1 MTDDNNNNDCNYNR
15 QRRGIC
21 SRRLLPLLKL
31 LQQLSLVFLCFSLPP
46 QKTTV
51 LTTTMAFAFQP
62 SMPTTTT
69 TCTTIT
75 RIATGTSRSTFPIR
89 ATSSPS
95 EDEEVLSSLSCDVAV
110 FGGGFGGLYTAL
122 QLDKLAKQNNRNKK
136 SSPLNIVLVDPSE
149 SFCFL
154 PLLYDL
160 TVGTATV
167 QEVCP
172 TYRDLLSSSS
182 SSSLGGGG
190 GSDTASSIRH
200 VQARLE
206 SLDPITRKAQLTTT
220 TTTTKAIKNNGN
232 NNKLLELSFDA
243 AVIAVGATPQSLL
256 EQIPGAKERA
266 QPFYTQDDAMKT
278 KTLLERL
285 EREQPEKQQ
294 QTQSVAVVGGGYG
307 GVELAACV
315 QRRLPSSTVSLLTRG
330 PPMEGTRAAP
340 WVGLAL
346 EQLGVDIIQLQKGES
361 VVELKGVAAGDA
373 DDDGD
378 DGSTKNDGVVGPC
391 CVVISSSEDSNTE
404 GGTTNDD
411 TIMAT
416 TKTTEYKF
424 DAVLWTAGSGPAS
437 PVRGE
442 GLEAFAKTAASG
454 RLSVDDTLRC
464 LPINGDNGTLLPAVW
479 ALGDCAETPP
489 KSASSALLPTPKT
502 AQAAMQ
508 QANVVASNV
517 LAYMRPSSSSIAAT
531 SASSPSS
538 FAFQDLGSLLTLGGP
553 NAAVLAPQ
561 PGSLL
566 APLLAPVLEAADQAL
581 GTADKVLLAASTTA
595 KKKNGGSSG
604 KDSGDVLVPSPFDL
618 GLSLS
623 SHGLL
628 GGNAKPTTT
637 KTSSGD
643 DGNKNDNNKD
653 SITGSLAGT
662 LSGAARRAVY
672 AARMPTSKQQAVSA
686 VSAFFSTATA
696 LAQELERQRNDKND
710 VSKK

>member
-1 MTDDNNNNDCNYNR
+1 MPIMTDDDNNNNNNYNR
-15 QRRGIC
+15 HRRGIC
-21 SRRLLPLLKL
+21 SRRLL
-31 LQQLSLVFLCFSLPP
+31 LSLVFLCFPLPP
-46 QKTTV
+46 QITTV
-51 LTTTMAFAFQP
+51 MTTTVAFAFQP
-62 SMPTTTT
+62 SMPTTAAR
-69 TCTTIT
+69 TTIT
-75 RIATGTSRSTFPIR
+75 RIATGNSRSTFFPIK
-89 ATSSPS
+89 AASNPS
-95 EDEEVLSSLSCDVAV
+95 EDEEALFSLSCDVAV

-122 QLDKLAKQNNRNKK
+122 QLDKLAKQNSRNEK

-182 SSSLGGGG
+182 
-190 GSDTASSIRH
+190 IRH

-220 TTTTKAIKNNGN
+220 ATKAMKKNNNSN
-232 NNKLLELSFDA
+232 NDKLLELSFDA

-285 EREQPEKQQ
+285 EREQQEKQKQ
-294 QTQSVAVVGGGYG
+294 RVAVVGGGYG

-346 EQLGVDIIQLQKGES
+346 EQLGVDVIQLQKGES
-361 VVELKGVAAGDA
+361 VVELKGVAAGD
-373 DDDGD
+373 DDNNDDG
-378 DGSTKNDGVVGPC
+378 GANNDGVVGPC

-404 GGTTNDD
+404 DGTTNDD

-464 LPINGDNGTLLPAVW
+464 FPINGDNGTLLPAVW

-508 QANVVASNV
+508 QANVVAANV
-517 LAYMRPSSSSIAAT
+517 LAYMRPSSSSTAAA

-566 APLLAPVLEAADQAL
+566 APLLVPVLEAADQAL

-595 KKKNGGSSG
+595 KKKKNGGSSG
-604 KDSGDVLVPSPFDL
+604 KDSDNVVVPSPFDL

-637 KTSSGD
+637 NTSSGD
-643 DGNKNDNNKD
+643 DGNKD
-653 SITGSLAGT
+653 SIAGSLAGT

-696 LAQELERQRNDKND
+696 LAQEVERQRNDKND